1 LRRSVS
7 PCKTCTYFCY
17 RSREQQHFPS
27 LGRWGLDA
35 SNGRKL
41 DPDSKAISPYFHA
54 QKNAAFAATRR
65 KTVNKDQVSGKVEQA
80 VGKVKQSVGETLG
93 NEKLA
98 NQGVADQAKGAT
110 KEAWGNAKDAVRE
123 VQQSHKDD
131 ATDKAHETRN
141 KITQSVQDA
150 KEKVNE
156 KIDKFKERHSA

>member
-1 LRRSVS
+1 LRRSVF
-7 PCKTCTYFCY
+7 PCKTCTSFCC
-17 RSREQQHFPS
+17 RSREQQHFLS
-27 LGRWGLDA
+27 LGRWGFGA
-35 SNGRKL
+35 SSGRKL
-41 DPDSKAISPYFHA
+41 DPDSKAISPYFSHT
-54 QKNAAFAATRR
+54 KESRIYGDKE
-65 KTVNKDQVSGKVEQA
+65 KTVNKDQVAGKVEQV
-80 VGKVKQSVGETLG
+80 VGKVKQSVGETVG

-110 KEAWGNAKDAVRE
+110 KETWGNAKDAVKE
-123 VQQSHKDD
+123 VHQAHKDD